1 MRKLQRFE
9 CYIDF
14 GQEELG
20 VKAVIQPTVHAPHVG
35 ADSPRYLKPGRPAEV
50 VYYELFD
57 DEGEDI
63 TINYYMERDH
73 ERIKELILEA
83 WRIDQT
89 AEKIMEA
96 M

>member
-1 MRKLQRFE
+1 MRRLQRFE
-9 CYIDF
+9 CMIDF
-14 GQEELG
+14 DREELG
-20 VKAVIQPTVHAPHVG
+20 VKAIIN
-35 ADSPRYLKPGRPAEV
+35 SGREV

-63 TINYYMERDH
+63 TINYYREDDH
-73 ERIKELILEA
+73 EAIKRLILEE
-83 WRIDQT
+83 WKIDQT